1 MLIYESMGNMESE
14 DASNLILQHVRF
26 QTIGYFYTI
35 YQFQDP
41 NPRLIISVQK
51 KRKEQEIWAHV
62 YAKQYQQQ
70 KIRRSC

>member
-1 MLIYESMGNMESE
+1 MLIYESMGNMETE
-14 DASNLILQHVRF
+14 DASTLTLQHVRF
-26 QTIGYFYTI
+26 QTSGYFYTL

-41 NPRLIISVQK
+41 NSHLIISVQK
-51 KRKEQEIWAHV
+51 KKEHEIWAHV